1 MQDSFATLVQQS
13 SDFSIKQVACF
24 VIYDFFF
31 RNSGTKMNPLIKQVL
46 ERFLK
51 SQGRRILMRGAA
63 RLAAGLGAGK

>member
-1 MQDSFATLVQQS
+1 M
-13 SDFSIKQVACF
+13 
-24 VIYDFFF
+24 IYDLLF
-31 RNSGTKMNPLIKQVL
+31 RNSGAKMNPLIKQVL

>member
-1 MQDSFATLVQQS
+1 MQDSFATLVQQF
-13 SDFSIKQVACF
+13 SDFSIKQVVCF
-24 VIYDFFF
+24 MIYDFLF
-31 RNSGTKMNPLIKQVL
+31 RNSGAKMNPLIKQVL